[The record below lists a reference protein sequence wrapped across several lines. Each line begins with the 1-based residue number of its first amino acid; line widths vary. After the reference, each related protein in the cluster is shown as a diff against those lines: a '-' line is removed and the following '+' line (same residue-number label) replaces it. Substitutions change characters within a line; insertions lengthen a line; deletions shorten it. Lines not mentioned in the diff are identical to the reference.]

1 MAFVQLDIPL
11 LVQNIIVENKPHYYL
26 RPLFVSYPVAT
37 HRRYD
42 LALAQFKKEV
52 KHVFKGFAL
61 TRKNLDNLL
70 WFKFSPNLQ
79 YLQVALSFRIKNENI
94 DGVFSVAS
102 FEMQGLTFVFLPAFN
117 NYLFIAP
124 ADNDGTIDIKR
135 HAGRAIRHHLKKIID
150 DPDSDFSPEGY
161 YAASKEFVT
170 SVKLSVHIAHGPT
183 RFEQDSPNWLFNRSD
198 EEIEFNGA
206 IEVEKVGYDL
216 NSLFPVELGQAYY
229 QEPLV
234 EKLFPLFF
242 MQGNV
247 PVVLVGPKGVG
258 KHSVVH
264 ETLRRY
270 ITEKYS
276 KIEGRTRRI
285 WHIDPTRIISGMSIV
300 GMWQK
305 RFETILEFLRFPE
318 SEELASDLLMVDNPV
333 ALLRIGKSAN
343 NNMTLSDV
351 LRPYLEKRQL
361 PFILI
366 ATPEEWKI
374 VQEKSRSFSDLFQV
388 FRLQEPDL
396 ETATK
401 IVLNQRKLLELDNGC
416 EITINAIDQLFV
428 IQRNYLSHQALPGS
442 VLGML
447 KHLSAKYRFRI
458 IDAPEV
464 REEFKHTSGLSE
476 SIFDERRIFE
486 KDEVKNLIGRQL
498 VGQPQ
503 AVHALT
509 NAIHLIK
516 AKLNDKG
523 RPVSSFLFIGPTGV
537 GKTQAAKILSSFLMG
552 QEDSLIRFDMN
563 EYIDDL
569 APQRLIGDYYNPEG
583 QLTGKVRYQPFG
595 VLLLDEIEKAHPK
608 VHDLLLQVLDDGR
621 LTDSLGR
628 TVDFTN
634 LVIIMTSNLGADKV
648 SASLQIGN
656 APENRNAVYRKAV
669 EQAFRPEFINRIDQ
683 IIVFKPLNLE
693 NILGIARLQIKELL
707 SRDGFVRR
715 TTILNITQDALEWV
729 ARRGYDP
736 QMGGRALKRQ
746 IERDLTTLSAEQL
759 IASKGNHPIIF
770 DVLLRD
776 NQLVPKITDL
786 EFANSSDDDFLPK
799 LPDLKSGKRFYGQL
813 LRRVEQIEQ
822 QIKAFE
828 ADSSGQMLATDEAS
842 ANWQYYHFKNRLSE
856 LKEHIQNFILGFSD
870 RYHIEGPALPLRLK
884 PNDVNSR
891 KDWSRGLKESFRDR
905 FFQEEGLR
913 EISDAYQYAPASFD
927 SLATEFINNY
937 LDVAFL
943 DLQSKGFFQRRLE
956 KIRLRFE
963 SCITGMGEEELDFLI
978 GKYADL
984 LQDLDL
990 QHEVKKK
997 EQMILVEG
1005 YAVRHLLQEENGI
1018 QLFYMA
1024 HRNPLP
1030 IRIWVDNQRDQQ
1042 RHHRH
1047 RVIRI
1052 FDNKQT
1058 LMDLR
1063 TAYSNAAN
1071 MTAKELKLLV
1081 FGGLATS
1088 EDIQIFKL

>member
-11 LVQNIIVENKPHYYL
+11 LVQNIVVENKPHYYI

-42 LALAQFKKEV
+42 LALAQLKKEI

-70 WFKFSPNLQ
+70 WFKFNPNLKYQ
-79 YLQVALSFRIKNENI
+79 QIVLSFRIKNENI
-94 DGVFSVAS
+94 DGAFSVAS
-102 FEMQGLTFVFLPAFN
+102 FEMQGLTFIFLPAFN
-117 NYLFIAP
+117 NYLFIAS
-124 ADNDGTIDIKR
+124 ADNNGIVDIER
-135 HAGRAIRHHLKKIID
+135 QAARAIRHHLKKLND
-150 DPDSDFSPEGY
+150 DPDSEFVPESY
-161 YAASKEFVT
+161 YASSKEFIT
-170 SVKLSVHIAHGPT
+170 SLKLGVHISHGPT
-183 RFEQDSPNWLFNRSD
+183 RFDQETPNWLFNRS
-198 EEIEFNGA
+198 EGEMEFNGA
-206 IEVEKVGYDL
+206 IEVEKVGYDI
-216 NSLFPVELGQAYY
+216 NSLFPVELGRAYY
-229 QEPLV
+229 QEALV
-234 EKLFPLFF
+234 EKLFPIFF

-270 ITEKYS
+270 INEKYA
-276 KIEGRTRRI
+276 KIQGRTRRI

-318 SEELASDLLMVDNPV
+318 TKEAASDLLLIDNPV

-374 VQEKSRSFSDLFQV
+374 LQEKSRSFSDLFQV
-388 FRLQEPDL
+388 FRLQEPNL

-401 IVLNQRKLLELDNGC
+401 IVLNQRKILELDNGC
-416 EITINAIDQLFV
+416 EITVNAISQLFT
-428 IQRNYLSHQALPGS
+428 IQRNYLTHQALPGS
-442 VLGML
+442 VLSML
-447 KHLSAKYRFRI
+447 KHLSAKYRFRT

-486 KDEVKNLIGRQL
+486 QDEVKDLIGRRL

-503 AVHALT
+503 AVAALT

-516 AKLNDKG
+516 AKLNDKN

-537 GKTQAAKILSSFLMG
+537 GKTQAAKILSRFLMG
-552 QEDSLIRFDMN
+552 QEDALIRFDMN

-669 EQAFRPEFINRIDQ
+669 EQTFRPEFINRIDQ
-683 IIVFKPLNLE
+683 IIVFRPLNLE

-707 SRDGFVRR
+707 GRDGFVRR
-715 TTILNITQDALEWV
+715 TTILNITQEALEWV

-759 IASKGNHPIIF
+759 ITTKGNHPIIF
-770 DVLLRD
+770 DILLQD
-776 NQLVPKITDL
+776 NQLVPRITDL
-786 EFANSSDDDFLPK
+786 EFAAASDEDFLPK

-813 LRRVEQIEQ
+813 LRRVEHIEK

-828 ADSSGQMLATDEAS
+828 VDYSGQMLATDEAT
-842 ANWQYYHFKNRLSE
+842 ANWQYFHFKNRLSE
-856 LKEHIQNFILGFSD
+856 LKEHIQNTILGFSD

-884 PNDVNSR
+884 PNDFNSR

-913 EISDAYQYAPASFD
+913 EISDAYQYAPAPFD

-943 DLQSKGFFQRRLE
+943 DLQSKGFFHRKLDRVS
-956 KIRLRFE
+956 LRFE
-963 SCITGMGEEELDFLI
+963 SCITGLGEEEIAFLMS
-978 GKYADL
+978 KYTDL
-984 LQDLDL
+984 MQDLDL
-990 QHEVKKK
+990 QHEVK
-997 EQMILVEG
+997 EDENLIIVEG
-1005 YAVRHLLQEENGI
+1005 YSVRQLLAEESGI

-1030 IRIWVDNQRDQQ
+1030 IRIWVDNKKDQ
-1042 RHHRH
+1042 HRADSY

-1052 FDNKQT
+1052 YDSKQT

-1081 FGGLATS
+1081 YGGLAHSQHT
-1088 EDIQIFKL
+1088 QIFKL